1 MRLAKTLLLSLSLL
15 LSSNLFSQDVHFSM
29 YNMSPLVLNPA
40 STGAFLGSFRVGGIY
55 RDQWRSIFGNNRYS
69 TPSFYIDAP
78 IINGFGKQ
86 DWVGIGV
93 MMYQDQVGL
102 GQLSTGS
109 FMFSGSYHRALD
121 RKAKNV
127 LTLGV
132 QGGIVQRSANLQS
145 TDLKFEDELD
155 LGGGGGIL
163 TSQDRVGDPQ
173 EGIQTRYFD
182 LSAGLLFTSR
192 INKTNFW
199 NLGFAMHHLT
209 TPNYSLLNPNTGG
222 VGGGG
227 QNNFGPQLP
236 LRITGHGMLHL
247 DIGEKWLFEPMAY
260 YVRVGPAS
268 EAAAQAWGGLYL
280 DEEKEK
286 AIRFGLGYRLADAGE
301 VLLGFDYKTLK
312 VGVSYDVNVS
322 SLREATNFRGGF
334 EIGAAYIFKIY
345 KKPEVPPVIFC
356 PQL

>member
-1 MRLAKTLLLSLSLL
+1 MRLTKTLLFSFSLL
-15 LSSNLFSQDVHFSM
+15 FSANLFSQDVHFSM

-40 STGAFLGSFRVGGIY
+40 STGAFLGSIRVGGIY
-55 RDQWRSIFGNNRYS
+55 RDQWRSVFNNGNQFS
-69 TPSFYIDAP
+69 TPSFYADAP

-86 DWVGIGV
+86 DWIGVGV
-93 MMYQDQVGL
+93 MMYSDRAGL
-102 GQLSTGS
+102 GQLTTNS
-109 FMFSGSYHRALD
+109 FMFSASYHRALD

-127 LTLGV
+127 LTLGL
-132 QGGIVQRSANLQS
+132 QGGMVARSI
-145 TDLKFEDELD
+145 DLASEDLMFEDEFV
-155 LGGGGGIL
+155 LGGGTGSFG
-163 TSQDRVGDPQ
+163 SGADRPNIATEDVS
-173 EGIQTRYFD
+173 TNYFD

-192 INKTNFW
+192 LSKTNYF

-209 TPNYSLLNPNTGG
+209 TPNYGLLNPSQGSNS
-222 VGGGG
+222 
-227 QNNFGPQLP
+227 GPQLP
-236 LRITGHGMLHL
+236 LRFTGHGMFHA
-247 DIGEKWLFEPMAY
+247 DIGDNWLFEPMAY

-268 EAAAQAWGGLYL
+268 EVAAQAWGGLYL

-322 SLREATNFRGGF
+322 SLREATNYRGGF

-345 KKPEVPPVIFC
+345 KQPEVPPVIFC